1 MASIVRPSKHTT
13 KRRETMADFK
23 VTVTGKSGVISYTVY
38 KTEKGAKSFG
48 AKVANEAFYGESVTV
63 EVVAL

>member
-1 MASIVRPSKHTT
+1 MA
-13 KRRETMADFK
+13 EYK
-23 VTVTGKSGVISYTVY
+23 VTVTGKSGAISYTVF

-48 AKVANEAFYGESVTV
+48 SKVAAEAFYGENATV

>member
-1 MASIVRPSKHTT
+1 
-13 KRRETMADFK
+13 MADFK
-23 VTVTGKSGVISYTVY
+23 VTVTGKTGAISYTVY

-48 AKVANEAFYGESVTV
+48 SKIAAEAFYGEECKI